1 MDSFILDI
9 GVSPSTRGK
18 FFKKVS
24 KILEKKNKKCQ
35 KYKKLQVPK
44 LPKNP
49 EKSPKIVEKP
59 LKITK
64 IS

>member
-24 KILEKKNKKCQ
+24 KILEKKTKNVKDIENFKFLKK
-35 KYKKLQVPK
+35 VP
-44 LPKNP
+44 
-49 EKSPKIVEKP
+49 
-59 LKITK
+59 
-64 IS
+64 